1 MTKKSK
7 IAKNQLFEVEE
18 AKVLTPLEVVDMPAT
33 KRKLT
38 PTAIIES
45 LERTV
50 GSSYADQLAANY
62 REAILNEDYET
73 LLAYDKLLLNKL
85 LEVEKQELQV
95 RAGAGITITF
105 TPGSVPGF
113 DEENS

>member
-1 MTKKSK
+1 MTKRSK

-18 AKVLTPLEVVDMPAT
+18 AKVLTPLEVIDKPAT

-38 PTAIIES
+38 PTVIIES
-45 LERTV
+45 LERVV

-73 LLAYDKLLLNKL
+73 LLAYDRLFIGKLV
-85 LEVEKQELQV
+85 EAEKQELQV
-95 RAGAGITITF
+95 KAGGVTITF
-105 TPGSVPGF
+105 SSGTVPGF
-113 DEENS
+113 DDDA